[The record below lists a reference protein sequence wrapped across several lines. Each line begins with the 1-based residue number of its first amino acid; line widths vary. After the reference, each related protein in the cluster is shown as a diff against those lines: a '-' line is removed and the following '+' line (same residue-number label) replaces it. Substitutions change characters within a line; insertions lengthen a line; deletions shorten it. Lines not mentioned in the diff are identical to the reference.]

1 MKKTMIK
8 SLAILVM
15 IGAFAVTLFAQTSL
29 TLDITNVAHV
39 TGEDKILEAEASVDY
54 TINLKKDTRAC
65 LGAIWHNSDVTDLKA
80 TFEENEVKTFLQ
92 EDTNVDDLSCFDITE
107 SRSYSINLT
116 NQSEGSGKYTLI
128 LHSSIPLTMSNGNA
142 ALSGNISGSTQKDF
156 TIRLDKSQKLCF
168 TNNSAENEEL
178 QVSFHGAEGDEA
190 VPHQNAVSFP
200 ITKTLN
206 LIKVTNSSTASA
218 NYNFAI
224 KYADDC
230 VSAEQFQAPIPIL
243 SPTPIPSQTPNPSLL
258 EKPEIVFNN
267 KVLADDE
274 QIVVVMGA
282 SVSLKAQATDAA
294 QFEWKDAENVS
305 LSTEQ
310 TYTFV
315 TNVKGEFSYNVT
327 IENSGSG
334 SGMRRVRVKVLELDV
349 SVPNVFTPN
358 RDGYNNRL
366 QVSGYGIKSIKF
378 KVYNRLGEVVFE
390 TTDWIE
396 GQTIDTNKGWDGFYK
411 GKLQDSGNYTWL
423 LSVTYIN
430 DTTVKKTG
438 NVYLKY

>member
-1 MKKTMIK
+1 MNKTIAK
-8 SLAILVM
+8 SLTVLMM
-15 IGAFAVTLFAQTSL
+15 IGVFSLVSFAQTSL

-65 LGAIWHNSDVTDLKA
+65 VGAIWHNSDVTDLKA

-92 EDTNVDDLSCFDITE
+92 EDTNVDDLACFDITE

-142 ALSGNISGSTQKDF
+142 ALSGSISGSTQKDF

-168 TNNSAENEEL
+168 TNNSAENQEL

-206 LIKVTNSSTASA
+206 LIKVTNSSSGSV

-230 VSAEQFQAPIPIL
+230 VSEEPSPTPTPIPEQ
-243 SPTPIPSQTPNPSLL
+243 SPTPIPSPV
-258 EKPEIVFNN
+258 EEPEIVFNN
-267 KVLADDE
+267 RVLEDDE
-274 QIVVVMGA
+274 KIVVAKGA

-294 QFEWKDAENVS
+294 QFEWKDEKDVS
-305 LSTEQ
+305 LSTKQ
-310 TYTFV
+310 VYTFV
-315 TNVKGEFSYNVT
+315 PNVSGEFSYNVT
-327 IENSGSG
+327 IENSGNG
-334 SGMRRVRVKVLELDV
+334 SGMRRVRVKVVELDV
-349 SVPNVFTPN
+349 SVPNIFTPN
-358 RDGYNNRL
+358 QDGNNDRL
-366 QVSGYGIKSIKF
+366 QVSGDGIKSIRF
-378 KVYNRLGEVVFE
+378 KVYNRLGEVIFE